1 MMLAGYA
8 IMIFG
13 IGLWIV
19 GASSVNRRHRR
30 RNGEEIEPFSA
41 RNIPTKE
48 LCYEDRRARRAY
60 FWSALLIGAV
70 GTFVA
75 SLGRS

>member
-8 IMIFG
+8 IMFFAV
-13 IGLWIV
+13 GLWIV
-19 GASSVNRRHRR
+19 GASSVNRRYRR
-30 RNGEEIEPFSA
+30 RKGEEIEPFSA

-48 LCYEDRRARRAY
+48 LCDEDRRARRAY
-60 FWSALLIGAV
+60 FWSAMSIGAL

>member
-1 MMLAGYA
+1 MVLIGYA

-19 GASSVNRRHRR
+19 GASSINRRHRR
-30 RNGEEIEPFSA
+30 RKGEEIEPFSA
-41 RNIPTKE
+41 RIIPAKDLNET
-48 LCYEDRRARRAY
+48 DRRARRAY
-60 FWSALLIGAV
+60 FWSAMLIGAL

-75 SLGRS
+75 SLGRP